1 MLEPDLLFDGGS
13 LVQIFVQLQVQ
24 IEPLWLILVAD

>member
-1 MLEPDLLFDGGS
+1 MLEPDLFDGGS